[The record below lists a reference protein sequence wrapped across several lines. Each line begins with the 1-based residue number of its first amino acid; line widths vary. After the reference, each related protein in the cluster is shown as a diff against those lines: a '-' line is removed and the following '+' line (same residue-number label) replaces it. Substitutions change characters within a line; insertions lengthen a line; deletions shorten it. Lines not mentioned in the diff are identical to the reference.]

1 MLGKSIMLAIAM
13 FVITSSGLAQEKK
26 PVFANKANSTNSNS
40 VYPATSDKRV
50 NTQKFIKQKS
60 LNPDRPDFV
69 GVPAIIVDP
78 NSR

>member
-1 MLGKSIMLAIAM
+1 MFGKSIMLAIAM
-13 FVITSSGLAQEKK
+13 SVITSSGLAQEKK
-26 PVFANKANSTNSNS
+26 PVLANKANSNS
-40 VYPATSDKRV
+40 VQPVTSDKKV

>member
-1 MLGKSIMLAIAM
+1 MFGKSIMLAIAM

-26 PVFANKANSTNSNS
+26 PVLGNKANSNS
-40 VYPATSDKRV
+40 VYPATSDKKV